1 MKIIQIT
8 DLHLDRKGKTPY
20 GIDVRKN
27 FTDIMREVR
36 SEQPDHLVISGD
48 LCFDKGEKKIYEWV
62 RNILDLQ
69 DFSYSLIAGNHDDP
83 ILMAEVFGLE
93 HLLTDDEIFFA
104 KKIGK
109 STCLFLDTAKGFHS
123 ENQLKWLRRQ
133 LHNHK
138 RELIIF
144 MHHPPF
150 KIGMPFMDKKHGHK
164 DMKTIT
170 SLLSK
175 YSNNITVF
183 CGHYHIEKTIRY
195 KNILLQITPSCFYQ
209 LDQSSPEFKV
219 DHHRIAMRIIQPKT
233 RRISTSVRYF
243 EGNKLPDK

>member
-1 MKIIQIT
+1 LKIIQIT

-20 GIDVRKN
+20 DIDVRKN

-36 SEQPDHLVISGD
+36 SAQPDHLVISGD
-48 LCFDKGEKKIYEWV
+48 LCFDIGEKEIYEWI

-69 DFSYSLIAGNHDDP
+69 DFPYSLIAGNHDDP
-83 ILMAEVFGLE
+83 VLMAEVFGLE

-109 STCLFLDTAKGFHS
+109 ATCLFLDTAKGYHS
-123 ENQLKWLRRQ
+123 EKQINWLRRQ

-138 RELIIF
+138 RELIVF

-150 KIGMPFMDKKHGHK
+150 KIGMPFMDKKHGHR

-170 SLLSK
+170 GLLTG

-209 LDQSSPEFKV
+209 LDQNATQFKV
-219 DHHRIAMRIIQPKT
+219 DHHRIAMRIIETKT
-233 RRISTSVRYF
+233 SRIATTMQYF
-243 EGNKLPDK
+243 PGNK

>member
-1 MKIIQIT
+1 
-8 DLHLDRKGKTPY
+8 
-20 GIDVRKN
+20 
-27 FTDIMREVR
+27 MREVR
-36 SEQPDHLVISGD
+36 SAQPDHLVISGD
-48 LCFDKGEKKIYEWV
+48 LCLEEGDKKVYEWI
-62 RNILDLQ
+62 RNILELQ

-83 ILMAEVFGLE
+83 VLMAEVFGLE

-109 STCLFLDTAKGFHS
+109 ATCLFLDTAKGYHS
-123 ENQLKWLRRQ
+123 ENQLNWLRRQ
-133 LHNHK
+133 LYNHK

-150 KIGMPFMDKKHGHK
+150 KVGMPFMDKKHGHR

-170 SLLSK
+170 GLLTG

-195 KNILLQITPSCFYQ
+195 QNILLQITPSCFYQ
-209 LDQSSPEFKV
+209 LDQNTTKFKV
-219 DHHRIAMRIIQPKT
+219 AHHRIAMRIIEHKT
-233 RRISTSVRYF
+233 SRIATSVHYF
-243 EGNKLPDK
+243 PGYVERI